1 MRLFFLFL
9 ILLNFSVFAETK
21 SLKKDLDK
29 LKKQTVTIHND
40 IIKNN
45 SELKKIKIDIDRNSQ
60 KKIIFEKHIKSRE
73 YIGRRLIFLLQEKI
87 YLSPVTKIIN
97 NLFFQSE
104 DFLTKQIVREFFL
117 KKVRIGINDFFLSL
131 RSISDLKNELNE
143 KLLVYEKKKKS
154 LRKKLIKLEKK
165 INEVA
170 KLQKKIKVD
179 VNLRVKEK
187 RFKKKAKNL
196 NELVQGVKT
205 KKVKKILKKK
215 KIISNI
221 KSPVQGTIISNYGEG
236 KDSRKSKNGVIFQVL
251 EESFVTSPINGV
263 VVYANQFRSYGNLI
277 IIENDEG
284 YYCIL
289 SGMKKI
295 IISSGN
301 EVFMGE
307 PIAKLS
313 ADTNN
318 QLYFELRLN
327 GKIINPKS
335 KVEIL

>member
-60 KKIIFEKHIKSRE
+60 KKLIFEKHIKSRE
-73 YIGRRLIFLLQEKI
+73 YIGKRLIFLLQEKI

-165 INEVA
+165 ITEVA

-221 KSPVQGTIISNYGEG
+221 KSPVQGRIISNYGEG

-263 VVYANQFRSYGNLI
+263 VVYANQFRSYGNLV

>member
-1 MRLFFLFL
+1 M
-9 ILLNFSVFAETK
+9 NFSVFAETK
-21 SLKKDLDK
+21 SLKKNLDK

-60 KKIIFEKHIKSRE
+60 KKFIFEKHIKSRE
-73 YIGRRLIFLLQEKI
+73 YIGKRLIFLLQEKI

-165 INEVA
+165 IEEVA

-221 KSPVQGTIISNYGEG
+221 KSPVQGRIISNYGEG

-263 VVYANQFRSYGNLI
+263 VVYANQFRSYGNLV

>member
-21 SLKKDLDK
+21 SLKKNLDK

-60 KKIIFEKHIKSRE
+60 KKLIFEKHIKSRE
-73 YIGRRLIFLLQEKI
+73 YIGKRLIFLLQEKI

-165 INEVA
+165 IEEVA

-215 KIISNI
+215 KIISDI
-221 KSPVQGTIISNYGEG
+221 KSPVQGRIISNYGEG

-263 VVYANQFRSYGNLI
+263 VVYANQFRSYGNLV

>member
-60 KKIIFEKHIKSRE
+60 KKLIFEKHIKSRE

-131 RSISDLKNELNE
+131 RSISDLKSELNE

-165 INEVA
+165 ITEVA

-205 KKVKKILKKK
+205 KKVKKSLKKK

-221 KSPVQGTIISNYGEG
+221 KSPVQGKIISNYGEG

-263 VVYANQFRSYGNLI
+263 VVYANQFRSYGNLV

>member
-9 ILLNFSVFAETK
+9 ILVNFSVFAETK
-21 SLKKDLDK
+21 SLKKNLDK

-60 KKIIFEKHIKSRE
+60 KKLIFEKHIKSRE

-143 KLLVYEKKKKS
+143 KLIVYEKKKKS
-154 LRKKLIKLEKK
+154 LRGKLVKQEKK
-165 INEVA
+165 MKEVA

-205 KKVKKILKKK
+205 KKVKKIIKKRK
-215 KIISNI
+215 KISKIRF
-221 KSPVQGTIISNYGEG
+221 PVQGKIISNYGEG
-236 KDSRKSKNGVIFQVL
+236 KDLRKSKNGVIFQVL

-263 VVYANQFRSYGNLI
+263 VVYANQFRSYGNLV

-313 ADTNN
+313 ADTND

>member
-1 MRLFFLFL
+1 MRLFVLFL

-21 SLKKDLDK
+21 SLKKNLDK

-60 KKIIFEKHIKSRE
+60 KKLIFEKHIKSRE
-73 YIGRRLIFLLQEKI
+73 YIGKRLIFLLQEKI

-117 KKVRIGINDFFLSL
+117 KKVRIGINDFFLSI

-165 INEVA
+165 MEEVA
-170 KLQKKIKVD
+170 RLQKKIKVD

-205 KKVKKILKKK
+205 KKVKKVSKKK
-215 KIISNI
+215 KKVSNV
-221 KSPVQGTIISNYGEG
+221 KSPVQGRIISNYGEG

-263 VVYANQFRSYGNLI
+263 VVYANQFRSYGNLV

>member
-21 SLKKDLDK
+21 SLKKNLDK

-60 KKIIFEKHIKSRE
+60 KKLIFEKHIKSRE
-73 YIGRRLIFLLQEKI
+73 YIGKRLIFLLQEKI

-154 LRKKLIKLEKK
+154 LRKQLIKLEKK
-165 INEVA
+165 IEEVA

-221 KSPVQGTIISNYGEG
+221 KSPVQGRIISNYGEG

-263 VVYANQFRSYGNLI
+263 VVYANQFRSYGNLV

>member
-60 KKIIFEKHIKSRE
+60 KKLIFEKHIKSRE
-73 YIGRRLIFLLQEKI
+73 YIGKRLIFLLQEKI

-165 INEVA
+165 IEEVA

-205 KKVKKILKKK
+205 KKVKKTLKKK

-221 KSPVQGTIISNYGEG
+221 KSPVQGRIISNYGEG

-263 VVYANQFRSYGNLI
+263 VVYANQFRSYGNLV

>member
-1 MRLFFLFL
+1 M
-9 ILLNFSVFAETK
+9 
-21 SLKKDLDK
+21 
-29 LKKQTVTIHND
+29 
-40 IIKNN
+40 
-45 SELKKIKIDIDRNSQ
+45 
-60 KKIIFEKHIKSRE
+60 
-73 YIGRRLIFLLQEKI
+73 
-87 YLSPVTKIIN
+87 
-97 NLFFQSE
+97 
-104 DFLTKQIVREFFL
+104 
-117 KKVRIGINDFFLSL
+117 
-131 RSISDLKNELNE
+131 KNELNE

-165 INEVA
+165 IEEVA

-221 KSPVQGTIISNYGEG
+221 KSPVQGRIISNYGEG

-263 VVYANQFRSYGNLI
+263 VVYANQFRSYGNLV

>member
-60 KKIIFEKHIKSRE
+60 KKLIFEKHIKSRE
-73 YIGRRLIFLLQEKI
+73 YIGKRLIFLLQEKI

-131 RSISDLKNELNE
+131 RSISDLKSELNE

-165 INEVA
+165 IEEVA

-221 KSPVQGTIISNYGEG
+221 KSPVQGKIISNYGEG

-263 VVYANQFRSYGNLI
+263 VVYANQFRSYGNLV

>member
-1 MRLFFLFL
+1 MRLFVLFL

-21 SLKKDLDK
+21 SLKKNLDK

-60 KKIIFEKHIKSRE
+60 KKLIFEKHIKSRE
-73 YIGRRLIFLLQEKI
+73 YIGKRLIFLLQEKI

-117 KKVRIGINDFFLSL
+117 KKVRIGINDFFLSI

-165 INEVA
+165 MEEVA
-170 KLQKKIKVD
+170 RLQKKIKVD

-205 KKVKKILKKK
+205 KKVKKISKKK
-215 KIISNI
+215 KKVSNV
-221 KSPVQGTIISNYGEG
+221 KSPVQGRIISNYGEG

-263 VVYANQFRSYGNLI
+263 VVYANQFRSYGNLV